1 MNIVKRVALRN
12 GRDLLS
18 NSHTEIRE
26 SDSGVEVWDY
36 PIIGFD
42 SNHHP
47 LYGKEKKEKIQFV
60 PWHMVELVIYRVGR
74 EDVPN

>member
-42 SNHHP
+42 ANHQP
-47 LYGKEKKEKIQFV
+47 QYDKDKKKKIQFI
-60 PWHMVELVIYRVGR
+60 PWHMVEVVVYRVGR
-74 EDVPN
+74 DHVSP